1 LSTSRSPHSSGSNM
15 AQRSLVTLVAAL
27 GGILIILGGILGF
40 ILSVGPYGYGPHY
53 YASAYALVLGVLAVI
68 FGLVIVVYSGFTQ
81 LRAAE
86 RNLTGGVVLVVLGLV
101 TWVIAGGWLLV
112 ALGSFLTVLAGIVLL
127 ALILLGN
134 PHIVTTPST
143 PP

>member
-1 LSTSRSPHSSGSNM
+1 M

-40 ILSVGPYGYGPHY
+40 ILSVGPYGYGPYGYGPHY